1 MLLMIRLFMSVMN
14 VVGLTLMKV
23 NWLKRLSII
32 SDYALILANVAFI
45 ISLRIDG
52 LDWINIAIL
61 LLLSANM
68 FYIGRDFERRKVKQS
83 QIIPIKI

>member
-1 MLLMIRLFMSVMN
+1 MNIGRDFM
-14 VVGLTLMKV
+14 

-32 SDYALILANVAFI
+32 SDYALILTNVAFI

-52 LDWINIAIL
+52 LGWIDVILL

-68 FYIGRDFERRKVKQS
+68 FYIGRDFERT
-83 QIIPIKI
+83 KIRTY

>member
-1 MLLMIRLFMSVMN
+1 MLLMIGLFISVMN

-52 LDWINIAIL
+52 LDWINIVIL

-68 FYIGRDFERRKVKQS
+68 FYIGRDFERRK
-83 QIIPIKI
+83 

>member
-1 MLLMIRLFMSVMN
+1 M
-14 VVGLTLMKV
+14 

-32 SDYALILANVAFI
+32 SDHALIIVNIAFI

-52 LDWINIAIL
+52 LDWINIVIL

-68 FYIGRDFERRKVKQS
+68 FYIGRDFERRKVKR
-83 QIIPIKI
+83 

>member
-1 MLLMIRLFMSVMN
+1 M
-14 VVGLTLMKV
+14 

-52 LDWINIAIL
+52 LGWIDVILL

-68 FYIGRDFERRKVKQS
+68 FYIGRDFERTKVKRW
-83 QIIPIKI
+83 QIIPIMI